1 MSMLIT
7 VQTLV
12 ITVAILVVI
21 YELKQCIHIKLQNFF
36 LRQLSTFFIGI
47 LDGSLSLLNFLL
59 KVDFKKCLVARESL
73 F

>member
-36 LRQLSTFFIGI
+36 LRQLSTFFYWNSRWIPVP
-47 LDGSLSLLNFLL
+47 SKLS
-59 KVDFKKCLVARESL
+59 FKS
-73 F
+73 